1 MDVRFTSRVA
11 SGPLAAA
18 IAVAGLAL
26 AAAPASAAGSAQ
38 VYVIHGIK
46 GQNLDVTVD
55 DDTVARS
62 AKPKDIIGPLRL
74 AAGRH
79 TVAVKDGSKTVA
91 DSSFSVKA
99 GQSVDVVAHRQADA
113 SMGPIFTVFRNNVR
127 GVAPGKLRLVVA
139 HVAAAPPAD
148 IKVNGKVLFNN
159 VANGEELALV
169 VPAKTY
175 NVAVVPAATDGDPI
189 LGPVD
194 LQTKAGTLTRVFAIG
209 SATQNTMDAVV
220 HVLKVSQN
228 GAARPSL
235 VQTGTGGQAAD
246 AFTGGASSTV
256 PVLAAGR
263 AGGLAVGVLAL
274 AMLGHL
280 ARRATRRRLVR

>member
-1 MDVRFTSRVA
+1 MDVRLASRVVSGLLA
-11 SGPLAAA
+11 SAL
-18 IAVAGLAL
+18 AVAGLAL
-26 AAAPASAAGSAQ
+26 AAAPASASVKAQ

-46 GQNLDVTVD
+46 GQNLNIVIDGS
-55 DDTVARS
+55 TVARS
-62 AKPKDIIGPLRL
+62 AKTKDIVGPLAL
-74 AAGRH
+74 SAGRH
-79 TVAVKDGSKTVA
+79 TVAVKDGAKTVA

-99 GQSVDVVAHRQADA
+99 GQSVDLVAHSQADA
-113 SMGPIFTVFRNNVR
+113 SMGPIFTVFRNNLRPVP
-127 GVAPGKLRLVVA
+127 PGKLRLVVA

-148 IKVNGKVLFNN
+148 IKVDGKVLFNN
-159 VANGEELALV
+159 VANGEELPLV

-194 LQTKAGTLTRVFAIG
+194 LKTKAGTLTRVFAIG

-220 HVLKVSQN
+220 HVLKVSED

-235 VQTGTGGQAAD
+235 VRTGTGGQAAGVL
-246 AFTGGASSTV
+246 TSSSQTV
-256 PVLAAGR
+256 PVLAAGL
-263 AGGLAVGVLAL
+263 AGGLAIGLLAL